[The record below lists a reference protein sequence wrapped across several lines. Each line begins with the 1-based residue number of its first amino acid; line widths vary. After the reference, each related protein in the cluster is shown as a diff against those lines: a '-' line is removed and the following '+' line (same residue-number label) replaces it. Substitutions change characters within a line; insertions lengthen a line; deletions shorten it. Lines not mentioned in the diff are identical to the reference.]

1 MKRDAELDYRRIIFA
16 WDQFKDEA
24 EKAAAHLTHG
34 CSITRTDWCIG
45 NLSTLARSTTL
56 TCTALMMRTTSS

>member
-24 EKAAAHLTHG
+24 EKAAAHLTAVPG
-34 CSITRTDWCIG
+34 SLATWC
-45 NLSTLARSTTL
+45 LSQSLGSFTQRLCPEEL
-56 TCTALMMRTTSS
+56 